1 MRLNEEKKSLQARM
15 ETLAEKYEDMK
26 DKQEI
31 ILKRFASLIDAGFS
45 GKPRSTGKQR
55 KCKII

>member
-1 MRLNEEKKSLQARM
+1 MDDLMCLNEEKRSLQVRM

-31 ILKRFASLIDAGFS
+31 ILIRFASLIGAGFS
-45 GKPRSTGKQR
+45 GRPRSSR
-55 KCKII
+55 